1 MGMSVAPSFLK
12 NDEVLNSYCHELKE
26 ERLSS

>member
-12 NDEVLNSYCHELKE
+12 NAEVLNSDYHELKE